1 MLRIAVIEDH
11 QATNDEF
18 KAFLIEL
25 WPDCKVEQY
34 LTFDQA
40 IAGVRSIDFDLI
52 VSDIDLGAGTDRY
65 GGIKIAKALDSQRT
79 PFLVVSGSPQPE
91 LQRDI
96 FRALDA
102 WDYLQKPVT
111 AADFAIQARRA
122 IAFRL
127 AQQRINDPEVRG
139 LAPDLVIDLADR
151 EMVRWKGQRVVLS
164 MTQIRLVQKM
174 IESIDQVV
182 PYAAFFADIESG
194 RNKENLRVH
203 IAGIRDAFKDVD
215 PGFKKIAT
223 TTMIGYS
230 WREE

>member
-34 LTFDQA
+34 LTFAQA
-40 IAGVRSIDFDLI
+40 ITGVKSIDFDLI
-52 VSDIDLGAGTDRY
+52 VSDIDLGDGTDRY

-111 AADFAIQARRA
+111 SGDFALQARRA

-127 AQQRINDPEVRG
+127 AQTRNSEPEVRVG
-139 LAPDLVIDLADR
+139 VQDLAIDLADR
-151 EMVRWKGQRVVLS
+151 AMVRWKGRRVILS

-174 IESIDQVV
+174 IENLNQVV
-182 PYAAFFADIESG
+182 PYADFFGDIESG

-215 PGFKKIAT
+215 PSFKRIST

-230 WREE
+230 WRDE

>member
-18 KAFLIEL
+18 RAFLIEL
-25 WPDCKVEQY
+25 WPDCRVEQY
-34 LTFDQA
+34 LTFEQA
-40 IAGVRSIDFDLI
+40 IAGVKSIDFDLI
-52 VSDIDLGAGTDRY
+52 VSDIDLGEGTDRY
-65 GGIKIAKALDSQRT
+65 GGMKIAKALDSQRT

-127 AQQRINDPEVRG
+127 AQTKNDEPEVRAG
-139 LAPDLVIDLADR
+139 VVDLVIDLTDR
-151 EMVRWKGQRVVLS
+151 EMVKWKGQRVVLS

-174 IESIDQVV
+174 IENLNQVV
-182 PYAAFFADIESG
+182 PYAAFFGNIESG

-215 PGFKKIAT
+215 PGFKKIGT
-223 TTMIGYS
+223 TMMIGYS
-230 WREE
+230 WRDE

>member
-1 MLRIAVIEDH
+1 MLRIAIIEDH
-11 QATNDEF
+11 PATNDEF
-18 KAFLIEL
+18 RAFLMDL

-40 IAGVRSIDFDLI
+40 IAGVTSIDFDLI
-52 VSDIDLGAGTDRY
+52 VSDIDLGEGTDRY
-65 GGIKIAKALDSQRT
+65 GGIKIARALDSQRT

-91 LQRDI
+91 IHRDI

-127 AQQRINDPEVRG
+127 AQTKNNEQVIRPGV
-139 LAPDLVIDLADR
+139 PDLVIDLTAR
-151 EMVRWKGQRVVLS
+151 EMVKWKGGRVVLS
-164 MTQIRLVQKM
+164 MTQIRLIQKM
-174 IESIDQVV
+174 IENINQVV
-182 PYAAFFADIESG
+182 PYAAFFDDIESG

-203 IAGIRDAFKDVD
+203 IAGIREAFKDVD
-215 PGFKKIAT
+215 LTFKKIVT

-230 WREE
+230 WRDE

>member
-1 MLRIAVIEDH
+1 MLRIAIIEDH
-11 QATNDEF
+11 PATNDEF
-18 KAFLIEL
+18 RAFLIDL

-40 IAGVRSIDFDLI
+40 IVGVTSIDFDLI
-52 VSDIDLGAGTDRY
+52 VSDIDLGEGTDRY

-91 LQRDI
+91 MHRDI

-127 AQQRINDPEVRG
+127 AQTKNDEQAIRPGV
-139 LAPDLVIDLADR
+139 PDLLIDLTAR
-151 EMVRWKGQRVVLS
+151 EMVKWKGERVVLS

-174 IESIDQVV
+174 IENINQVV
-182 PYAAFFADIESG
+182 PYAAFFGDIESG

-203 IAGIRDAFKDVD
+203 IAGIREAFKDVD
-215 PGFKKIAT
+215 STFKKIAT

-230 WREE
+230 WRDE